1 MSYETLILAKYEGEE
16 KEEMLL
22 AECQMFADFAVLAT
36 MKWLA
41 RAAEALIQ
49 NLKSR
54 FW

>member
-1 MSYETLILAKYEGEE
+1 MSYETLILAKYEGGE
-16 KEEMLL
+16 KEEKLL
-22 AECQMFADFAVLAT
+22 VVCQMFVDFVPSM

-41 RAAEALIQ
+41 RAAEALNQ

>member
-1 MSYETLILAKYEGEE
+1 MSYETLILAKYEGGE
-16 KEEMLL
+16 KEEKLL
-22 AECQMFADFAVLAT
+22 VDCQMFADFVPAT

-41 RAAEALIQ
+41 HAAEALIQ